1 MRDRSTLS
9 LFVVQ
14 IFVASLMLSLF
25 GRLFYLQIADGP
37 RYQEAALDIQSR
49 DIVTPALRG
58 LIVDNEGNLLATNR
72 AGLMITA
79 DRSVLDKLED
89 KGSSVLTRVARILKL
104 DYNDVY
110 ARTRLCGELA
120 EGERNGC
127 WNGNRYQP
135 IPITKEASEN
145 QVLSI
150 LEQSDLYPGI
160 GAQPVS
166 IRYYPSYAGER
177 ATHVLGYVGPITEAD
192 LNNDAGIRYYRNE
205 FIGKSGIEF
214 VYDRYMRGSA
224 GVKTVIV
231 DRKEAVTQESRNTP
245 SVPGNHLVVNIN
257 AKLQSVVEQE
267 LKSAV
272 LRARSA
278 GYRGDAG
285 AAIVLDVNTGGVL
298 AMASYPDYDLNIWEN
313 GITVKQAKELY
324 SEATGVPAL
333 SRAIQGG
340 FAPASTFKVVSLA
353 AAVEAGY
360 SLKDTYNCPG
370 QVEIGN
376 RIFKNFEGKAAGR
389 IDMTTAMAISC
400 DSIWYQIAYDE
411 WVRDGGLKPKPNRND
426 YFFKTAAAFG
436 VGKQTGIDLRSES
449 AGRLPN
455 REWKIARYEE
465 NKDFYCNYEKRAK
478 KSQLT
483 TYLIEIARENCLDG
497 DKVRAG
503 DMVNFSIGQGDVLMT
518 PLQMAVMYSA
528 IANGGKFVVPQ
539 IAKAI
544 VKPNGKVV
552 KRFEP
557 KTNGELQIKKST
569 LKFLQNSLRAVVTSG
584 TAKGAFAGLG
594 VEVSG
599 KTGTGQ
605 VFGRNLDGS
614 AKDDTSWFAS
624 YGPTKN
630 PQYAVVMM
638 VSQGGFGASTSG
650 VGVRRIYENIFGTN
664 GKTAIFPNGIPKQ
677 LPFIDSSKGSLS

>member
-150 LEQSDLYPGI
+150 REQSDLYPGI

-192 LNNDAGIRYYRNE
+192 LNNEAGIRYYRNE

-436 VGKQTGIDLRSES
+436 VGKKTGIDLRSES